1 MPSLAVHPEEPA
13 ACWQDSANPFR
24 EYKPTTLKLPAL
36 IKNGHQMNI
45 MYNSILVVILR
56 DIQIIEYKNSWRIYN
71 SHL

>member
-45 MYNSILVVILR
+45 LYSSILI
-56 DIQIIEYKNSWRIYN
+56 D
-71 SHL
+71 